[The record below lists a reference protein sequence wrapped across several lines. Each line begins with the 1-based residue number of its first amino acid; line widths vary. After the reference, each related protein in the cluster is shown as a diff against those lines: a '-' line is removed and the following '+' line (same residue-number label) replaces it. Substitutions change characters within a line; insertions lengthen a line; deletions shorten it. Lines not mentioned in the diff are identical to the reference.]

1 MYIYT
6 RPSHPLNVQSSLEN
20 FHPHTRI
27 RDFDTYFSPR
37 LPPPPFA
44 FFQPAI
50 HPCSF
55 SFYHHND
62 SERYEFDEIRVAVE
76 WPTWTCWSRLVKDIS
91 HIFFRDVS
99 LPDIHTQR
107 QGITFFCI
115 KVSRFTTRSIWPP
128 SRHQRRSRSPSHRL
142 RHPFSSRIRNLL
154 LHRQWRTRTVSF
166 LFFL

>member
-6 RPSHPLNVQSSLEN
+6 RPSHPLNVQSSLEH

-107 QGITFFCI
+107 QGITFFA
-115 KVSRFTTRSIWPP
+115 SRYQDSQHDQFGHLRVINEDRVAPHTGFGT
-128 SRHQRRSRSPSHRL
+128 HSHREFEI
-142 RHPFSSRIRNLL
+142 FSYI
-154 LHRQWRTRTVSF
+154 VSGE
-166 LFFL
+166 LEQ